1 MELSEYSNEQLV
13 QMLANARTTY
23 YEALGHGKTYRNKMQ
38 MIRIREHLEQIGVTI
53 PNDQQLDDM
62 GQFNGDGSL

>member
-13 QMLANARTTY
+13 QMLANARKTY
-23 YEALGHGKTYRNKMQ
+23 YGALGHGKAYRNEMQ
-38 MIRIREHLEQIGVTI
+38 MIIIRKHLEQIGVTI
-53 PNDQQLDDM
+53 PNDQQLSDM

>member
-13 QMLANARTTY
+13 QMLANARKTY
-23 YEALGHGKTYRNKMQ
+23 YGALGHGKTYRNEMR